1 MRISIVSLFLTS
13 VFQATVLFAADV
25 EKPAAVRFTKT
36 VLFEG
41 MVDPV
46 AMDICPNGKIYIIER
61 WGTLSVYDPQMK
73 QARVIGKM
81 EPATTSETGLLGL
94 ILAPEFS
101 EETPVLYL
109 LYTQE
114 VLNAET
120 GKKQLVHNV
129 SRFRLMDGLLD
140 KSSEEIILKIPFD
153 YGQHVGGD
161 LDFDSHGNLYISVG
175 DNTRNIGT
183 KHNNGIIRN
192 HTKYNYA
199 PLDQRPGKHLYDA
212 QRTAA
217 NSMDFRGKI
226 LRIRP
231 VANGA
236 RPYTIP
242 EGNLFPDGKG
252 GLPEIYTM
260 GNRNPFR
267 IQVDR
272 KADVLYWGEVG
283 VNASDKSER
292 GPPGYDEINR
302 AEKAGNFGW
311 PYFSGNNESSALM
324 DYDTA
329 EVIRYFDPETPENL
343 SPNNSGLKILPKP
356 QPAFLAYSG
365 RSHPLYPELGQGG
378 KTAIPGPVYY
388 YRESSKQ
395 SASAFPAYYDRV
407 LFISDWVRSW
417 INLVHLDAENKIK
430 SIERFMP
437 GEAFAKAVKMK
448 FGPDGALYILEYGS
462 SYRNS
467 LNSKLS
473 KVGYNAGNL
482 PPLAHMTA
490 DKTVGDLPLS
500 VNFSADQSL
509 DHDADDILTFRWF
522 LNDSTL
528 IGESK
533 KINYSFKSA
542 GVFPVKLVVN
552 DGQGGSDSTEL
563 NIYVGN
569 YPPEVTINLLSGNR
583 SFYWD
588 RVDYEIIVTDKEDE
602 RTSQGISSTEVEYEV
617 QRIPVSPGKLSVEHR
632 DRVDELLLD
641 GLEMLKRNNCL
652 ACHQPAPEAVIPT
665 YFKIADHYKGDYRF
679 LNELADK
686 VLRGGSGTFGEIPM
700 APHPQLNRHDL
711 VEMVRYILS
720 LHQRPAVMNAPG
732 LKGSLSSSGFDRDLI
747 SIQASYTDR
756 GFESTA
762 VLSDT
767 SRVLLRSPRFEAGMF
782 NSLSNVSLRQTESG
796 QNVLNGVFDNGFAL
810 MKGIDLSG
818 IGSITMRLRPIV
830 PGFQI
835 ELQVGSEDGPSVAVY
850 REEGTVS
857 RDWKEV
863 TVDLKQT
870 SGFHDLYLSFYSE
883 RELRRNFVE
892 IEWLEFNLKN
902 NPF

>member
-1 MRISIVSLFLTS
+1 MRISIESLFFIS
-13 VFQATVLFAADV
+13 VFQTTVLFTAEV
-25 EKPAAVRFTKT
+25 EKPAAVRFKIT

-46 AMDICPNGKIYIIER
+46 AMDISPNGNIYIIER
-61 WGTLSVYDPQMK
+61 WGTLSVYDPQLK

-81 EPATTSETGLLGL
+81 EPATPSETGLLGL

-120 GKKQLVHNV
+120 GKKQLVNTV
-129 SRFRLMDGLLD
+129 SRFRLKDGLLD
-140 KSSEEIILKIPFD
+140 KSSEEIILKIPLEH
-153 YGQHVGGD
+153 GQHVGGD

-175 DNTRNIGT
+175 DNTHNIVS

-192 HTKYNYA
+192 HAKYGSA
-199 PLDQRPGKHLYDA
+199 SMDQRPGKQLYDS

-217 NSMDFRGKI
+217 NSMEFRGKI

-231 VANGA
+231 IADGT

-242 EGNLFPDGKG
+242 EGNLFPDGKD

-267 IQVDR
+267 IQVDQ

-311 PYFSGNNESSALM
+311 PYFSGDNESFALM

-329 EVIRYFDPETPENL
+329 EVIRYFDPERPENL
-343 SPNNSGLKILPKP
+343 SPNNGGLKILPQA
-356 QPAFLAYSG
+356 QPAFLAYSAK
-365 RSHPLYPELGQGG
+365 SHPLYPALGQGG

-388 YRESSKQ
+388 WESSKQ

-417 INLVHLDAENKIK
+417 INLVHLDEENKIK

-437 GEAFAKAVKMK
+437 DEPFAKPVNMK

-462 SYRNS
+462 AYRNS
-467 LNSKLS
+467 QDSKLS
-473 KVGYNAGNL
+473 KVEYNAGNL

-500 VNFSADQSL
+500 VNFYADQSL
-509 DHDADDILTFRWF
+509 DHDADDILTYRWF
-522 LNDSTL
+522 INDSTL

-533 KINYSFKSA
+533 RINYSFKSP

-552 DGQGGSDSTEL
+552 DGRGGSDSTEL

-569 YPPEVTINLLSGNR
+569 YPPEVTI
-583 SFYWD
+583 
-588 RVDYEIIVTDKEDE
+588 KP
-602 RTSQGISSTEVEYEV
+602 
-617 QRIPVSPGKLSVEHR
+617 PVR
-632 DRVDELLLD
+632 
-641 GLEMLKRNNCL
+641 
-652 ACHQPAPEAVIPT
+652 QP
-665 YFKIADHYKGDYRF
+665 F
-679 LNELADK
+679 
-686 VLRGGSGTFGEIPM
+686 
-700 APHPQLNRHDL
+700 
-711 VEMVRYILS
+711 
-720 LHQRPAVMNAPG
+720 
-732 LKGSLSSSGFDRDLI
+732 
-747 SIQASYTDR
+747 
-756 GFESTA
+756 
-762 VLSDT
+762 
-767 SRVLLRSPRFEAGMF
+767 VLLGPR
-782 NSLSNVSLRQTESG
+782 
-796 QNVLNGVFDNGFAL
+796 
-810 MKGIDLSG
+810 
-818 IGSITMRLRPIV
+818 
-830 PGFQI
+830 
-835 ELQVGSEDGPSVAVY
+835 
-850 REEGTVS
+850 
-857 RDWKEV
+857 
-863 TVDLKQT
+863 
-870 SGFHDLYLSFYSE
+870 
-883 RELRRNFVE
+883 
-892 IEWLEFNLKN
+892 
-902 NPF
+902 